1 MNQADAIDLSFIPTA
16 INEIHRLLHEAAVA
30 EKEGD
35 PKRERAALVR
45 AGGEAM
51 VALEELH
58 DHPLWNELRQEQQRQ
73 LQQWQDLGL
82 PVVDKLLVE
91 LGYKPPPPAKSL
103 IDIGNTTLRL
113 AVGLPD
119 PEKAQATHPIT
130 LAQQATSD
138 HHDLIADLMKSN
150 QNMAKLK
157 EGLRRVTKTLVGTLV
172 AAIVIPAVQVGVRKV
187 SPHAAELLR
196 ELLDH
201 AAHMVPSLSM
211 VLVAGIADEAYGLQR
226 EGDQQSRDIPAEYEG
241 FPHGTTRYD
250 SQPYWRD
257 ASSVSMSGPQPA
269 TERTQRERQGPDD
282 IAGGRA
288 GH

>member
-16 INEIHRLLHEAAVA
+16 INEIHRQLHEAAVA

-35 PKRERAALVR
+35 HRQQRVALVR

-51 VALEELH
+51 VALEELR
-58 DHPLWNELRQEQQRQ
+58 DHPLWEELRQEQQRQ
-73 LQQWQDLGL
+73 LQQWQDLGI
-82 PVVDKLLVE
+82 PVVDRLLVE

-119 PEKAQATHPIT
+119 PEKAQATDPIT
-130 LAQQATSD
+130 LAQQAISKLY
-138 HHDLIADLMKSN
+138 DLIAELMKSIR
-150 QNMAKLK
+150 NMARLK
-157 EGLRRVTKTLVGTLV
+157 EGLRRVCKALAGTLV
-172 AAIVIPAVQVGVRKV
+172 AAIVIPAVQVGVREI

-211 VLVAGIADEAYGLQR
+211 VLLAGIADEVDGLQR
-226 EGDQQSRDIPAEYEG
+226 EVDQRSRDVPVAYEEIPLR
-241 FPHGTTRYD
+241 TTLDD

-257 ASSVSMSGPQPA
+257 ASADSVNGV
-269 TERTQRERQGPDD
+269 TDRTTPRESRGPDD
-282 IAGGRA
+282 IAGGKARR
-288 GH
+288 